1 MKPNFKE
8 LLDSEHTW
16 PDYYNFRFIAKAGII
31 ELVSDLFPDDK
42 VTYRESSKGN
52 YRTIIIRRLVQSS
65 DEVLEVYANVS
76 KIEGVITL

>member
-16 PDYYNFRFIAKAGII
+16 PDYYNFRFIAKKDII
-31 ELVSDLFPDDK
+31 EELSGLFANDK
-42 VTYRESSKGN
+42 ISFRESSKGN

-76 KIEGVITL
+76 KIKGVITL

>member
-16 PDYYNFRFIAKAGII
+16 PDYYNFRFIAKAAIVE
-31 ELVSDLFPDDK
+31 ELAAMFSEDK
-42 VTYRESSKGN
+42 ITYRESSKGN

-76 KIEGVITL
+76 RIKGVITL